1 MPIPD
6 TFALDVGKSNSS
18 ICVNIV
24 VQTSA
29 FWLRK
34 ALLRKHNFSVSVAL
48 LPSPQPVN
56 SLRNRVKLA
65 SGWGS
70 APEPAGGAYDAPPD
84 LLVGWEGIGLHRP
97 LSVGA
102 FGTNPPRKCLVTGL

>member
-1 MPIPD
+1 MFIPD
-6 TFALDVGKSNSS
+6 TFALDVGKSDSS

-34 ALLRKHNFSVSVAL
+34 ALLRKHNFSVSVA
-48 LPSPQPVN
+48 SPQPVN
-56 SLRNRVKLA
+56 SHRKRVKLA

-70 APEPAGGAYDAPPD
+70 APYPAGGAYDAPQTP
-84 LLVGWEGIGLHRP
+84 
-97 LSVGA
+97 
-102 FGTNPPRKCLVTGL
+102 